1 MWRALI
7 WAYVAP
13 FVLVI
18 CNQVATSTPTAF
30 PGEAW
35 EEASPESQGVDLI
48 KLMVAID

>member
-7 WAYVAP
+7 WTYVVP
-13 FVLVI
+13 FVIVI
-18 CNQVATSTPTAF
+18 GNQVATSAPTAF